1 MKLLFVTGG
10 VRSGKSRFAE
20 QLAERLS
27 EQLALKLSGQGFA
40 EQGCGGD
47 GSVLYVAPARA
58 LDEEMARRIRLHQE
72 RRPANWGLLESP
84 DQLPSAGD
92 LPDQFSV
99 ALIDSLTSWISNRLL
114 ELPEQQQADLSEAQ
128 RILQELMDWA
138 GEIREASGEGAV
150 ILVSDEVG
158 LGGVA
163 MSPLGRR
170 FQDLLGEA
178 NQRIAEQA
186 DEMYVLFSGIP
197 LKVKG

>member
-47 GSVLYVAPARA
+47 GSVLYVATARA

-84 DQLPSAGD
+84 DQLTSAGD
-92 LPDQFSV
+92 LADQFSV

>member
-20 QLAERLS
+20 QLS
-27 EQLALKLSGQGFA
+27 EQLARKLAGQGSA
-40 EQGCGGD
+40 AKGSDED
-47 GSVLYVAPARA
+47 GSVLYVATARA
-58 LDEEMARRIRLHQE
+58 LDEEMERRIWLHQQ
-72 RRPANWGLLESP
+72 RRPVDWGLLESP
-84 DQLPSAGD
+84 DQLPSATGTLD
-92 LPDQFSV
+92 KFSAV
-99 ALIDSLTSWISNRLL
+99 LIDSLTSWISNRLL